1 MAATFRISEPSAL
14 AVAALFLF
22 SVTPLGS
29 VEYVT
34 VQAARVVPMY
44 PANGIVIVMAAFA
57 LPSRVQGTD
66 TASLPHTTLVA
77 LVPFVPGFRW
87 GPWPP
92 VAPVRDFDQVK
103 VLVPTVVLLYLNVS
117 VIVPSFVPQIALVFG
132 MQRVFA
138 QLGLYNN
145 VPGVVVALLVFYV
158 PYMTLLLSAVFEN
171 YDMDYE
177 YQAASLGVSKWH
189 VLWHVTLPQVRSGVI
204 VTCIFS
210 FIGVWSAY
218 LVVAAVAP
226 PSFKT
231 MSLLMF
237 PMITTA
243 AGGYAATACGAI
255 LYIAPILAVLVIFS
269 ELLVNDDTRLDAG
282 V

>member
-1 MAATFRISEPSAL
+1 MSNRAGRVVIALMLLVVVVPIIPMVLWSFTEIWPFGQPLPTFSLQAWERTF
-14 AVAALFLF
+14 AVNSKVIEAMRNSLL
-22 SVTPLGS
+22 LC
-29 VEYVT
+29 VT
-34 VQAARVVPMY
+34 VIPISLALSFFAAK
-44 PANGIVIVMAAFA
+44 N
-57 LPSRVQGTD
+57 LGTRR
-66 TASLPHTTLVA
+66 
-77 LVPFVPGFRW
+77 FR
-87 GPWPP
+87 G
-92 VAPVRDFDQVK
+92 RRIIQ
-103 VLVPTVVLLYLNVS
+103 LLLL
-117 VIVPSFVPQIALVFG
+117 VPSFVPQVALVFG
-132 MQRVFA
+132 MQRVFS
-138 QLGLYNN
+138 QIGLYNN
-145 VPGVVVALLVFYV
+145 IPGVIVALLVFYV

-171 YDMDYE
+171 YDMDFE
-177 YQAASLGVSKWH
+177 YQAATLGVSKWQI
-189 VLWHVTLPQVRSGVI
+189 LWHITLPQVRSGVI

-255 LYIAPILAVLVIFS
+255 LYIAPILAVLVVFS
-269 ELLVNDDTRLDAG
+269 KLLVNDRTHLDAG

>member
-1 MAATFRISEPSAL
+1 MSKRAGRVVIAL
-14 AVAALFLF
+14 MLVVVIVPIIPMVLWSFTEIWPFGQVLPNFSLQAWSRTVAANSKVLEAMRNSLFLC
-22 SVTPLGS
+22 
-29 VEYVT
+29 VT
-34 VQAARVVPMY
+34 VIPISLACSFFAAK
-44 PANGIVIVMAAFA
+44 N
-57 LPSRVQGTD
+57 LGTRR
-66 TASLPHTTLVA
+66 
-77 LVPFVPGFRW
+77 FR
-87 GPWPP
+87 GRR
-92 VAPVRDFDQVK
+92 AIQ
-103 VLVPTVVLLYLNVS
+103 LLLL
-117 VIVPSFVPQIALVFG
+117 VPSFVPQIALVFG
-132 MQRVFA
+132 MQRVFSR
-138 QLGLYNN
+138 LGLYNN
-145 VPGVVVALLVFYV
+145 VPGVIVALLVFYV

-189 VLWHVTLPQVRSGVI
+189 ILWHVTLPQVRSGVI

-255 LYIAPILAVLVIFS
+255 LYIAPILAVLVVFS
-269 ELLVNDDTRLDAG
+269 KLLVNDDTRLDGG

>member
-1 MAATFRISEPSAL
+1 MSNR
-14 AVAALFLF
+14 
-22 SVTPLGS
+22 LG
-29 VEYVT
+29 
-34 VQAARVVPMY
+34 R
-44 PANGIVIVMAAFA
+44 IVIALMLVVVIVPIIPMVLWSFTETWPFGQVLPDFSMQAWERTFA
-57 LPSRVQGTD
+57 TNS
-66 TASLPHTTLVA
+66 
-77 LVPFVPGFRW
+77 
-87 GPWPP
+87 
-92 VAPVRDFDQVK
+92 K
-103 VLVPTVVLLYLNVS
+103 VLDAMRNSLLLCATVIPLSLVCSFYAAKNLGTRRFRGRRAIQLLLL
-117 VIVPSFVPQIALVFG
+117 VPSFVPQIALVFG
-132 MQRVFA
+132 MQRVFS
-138 QLGLYNN
+138 QIGLYNN
-145 VPGVVVALLVFYV
+145 VPGVIVALLVFYV

-171 YDMDYE
+171 YDMDLE
-177 YQAASLGVSKWH
+177 YQAATLGVSKWH
-189 VLWHVTLPQVRSGVI
+189 ILWHVTLPQVRSGVI

-255 LYIAPILAVLVIFS
+255 LYIAPILAVLVVFS
-269 ELLVNDDTRLDAG
+269 NLLVNDDTRLDAG

>member
-1 MAATFRISEPSAL
+1 MSRRLGHIVIAVMLAA
-14 AVAALFLF
+14 V
-22 SVTPLGS
+22 
-29 VEYVT
+29 
-34 VQAARVVPMY
+34 VVPIIPMVLWSFTDFWPY
-44 PANGIVIVMAAFA
+44 GQLLPDFSMRAWEQTFAANSNV
-57 LPSRVQGTD
+57 
-66 TASLPHTTLVA
+66 LVA
-77 LVPFVPGFRW
+77 MRNSLLLCATVIPISLTCSFCAAKNLGTRRFR
-87 GPWPP
+87 GRR
-92 VAPVRDFDQVK
+92 AIQ
-103 VLVPTVVLLYLNVS
+103 LLLL
-117 VIVPSFVPQIALVFG
+117 VPSFVPQIALVFG

-145 VPGVVVALLVFYV
+145 VPGVIVALLVFYV

-171 YDMDYE
+171 YDMDLE
-177 YQAASLGVSKWH
+177 YQASTLGVSKWSI
-189 VLWHVTLPQVRSGVI
+189 LWHVTLPQVRSGVI

-226 PSFKT
+226 PTFKT

-243 AGGYAATACGAI
+243 AGGYATTACGAM
-255 LYIAPILAVLVIFS
+255 LYIAPILAILVVFS
-269 ELLVNDDTRLDAG
+269 KLLVDDTTRLDVG

>member
-1 MAATFRISEPSAL
+1 MSSRLGRIVIALMLVVVIVPIVPMVLWSFTEMWPFGQVLPDFSMQAWERTFATNSKVIDAMRNSL
-14 AVAALFLF
+14 LLC
-22 SVTPLGS
+22 
-29 VEYVT
+29 VT
-34 VQAARVVPMY
+34 VIPISLACSFYAAK
-44 PANGIVIVMAAFA
+44 N
-57 LPSRVQGTD
+57 LGTRR
-66 TASLPHTTLVA
+66 
-77 LVPFVPGFRW
+77 FR
-87 GPWPP
+87 GRR
-92 VAPVRDFDQVK
+92 AIQ
-103 VLVPTVVLLYLNVS
+103 LLLL
-117 VIVPSFVPQIALVFG
+117 VPSFVPQIALVFG
-132 MQRVFA
+132 MQRVFS
-138 QLGLYNN
+138 QIGLYNN
-145 VPGVVVALLVFYV
+145 VPGVIVALLVFYV

-171 YDMDYE
+171 YDMEFE
-177 YQAASLGVSKWH
+177 YQAATLGVSKWH
-189 VLWHVTLPQVRSGVI
+189 ILWHVTLPQVRSGVI

-255 LYIAPILAVLVIFS
+255 LYIAPILAVLVVFS
-269 ELLVNDDTRLDAG
+269 KLLVNDDTRLDAG

>member
-1 MAATFRISEPSAL
+1 MSDRL
-14 AVAALFLF
+14 
-22 SVTPLGS
+22 
-29 VEYVT
+29 
-34 VQAARVVPMY
+34 ARVV
-44 PANGIVIVMAAFA
+44 IA
-57 LPSRVQGTD
+57 LM
-66 TASLPHTTLVA
+66 LVA
-77 LVPFVPGFRW
+77 VAVPIVPMVLWSFTGT
-87 GPWPP
+87 WP
-92 VAPVRDFDQVK
+92 FGQVLPEFSMQAWERTFAGNSK
-103 VLVPTVVLLYLNVS
+103 VLDAMRNSLLLCAVVVPLSLALSFYAAKNLGTRRFRGRRAIQLLLL
-117 VIVPSFVPQIALVFG
+117 VPSFVPQIALVFG
-132 MQRVFA
+132 MQRVFSRI
-138 QLGLYNN
+138 GLYNN
-145 VPGVVVALLVFYV
+145 VAGVVVALLVFYV

-171 YDMDYE
+171 YDMDFE
-177 YQAASLGVSKWH
+177 HQAATLGISRWH
-189 VLWHVTLPQVRSGVI
+189 ILWHVTLPQVRSGVI

-255 LYIAPILAVLVIFS
+255 LYIAPILAVLVVFS
-269 ELLVNDDTRLDAG
+269 KLLVNDETRLDAG

>member
-1 MAATFRISEPSAL
+1 MSNRLGRVVIAL
-14 AVAALFLF
+14 MLIVVIVPIIPMVLWSFTDMWSFGQVLPEFSTRAWEKTLTVNSKVLEAMRNSLFLCF
-22 SVTPLGS
+22 T
-29 VEYVT
+29 
-34 VQAARVVPMY
+34 VVPLSLCLSFY
-44 PANGIVIVMAAFA
+44 AAKN
-57 LPSRVQGTD
+57 LGTRR
-66 TASLPHTTLVA
+66 
-77 LVPFVPGFRW
+77 FR
-87 GPWPP
+87 GRR
-92 VAPVRDFDQVK
+92 AIQ
-103 VLVPTVVLLYLNVS
+103 LLLF
-117 VIVPSFVPQIALVFG
+117 VPSFVPQIALVFG
-132 MQRVFA
+132 MQRVFS
-138 QLGLYNN
+138 QIGLYNN
-145 VPGVVVALLVFYV
+145 IPGVIVALLVFYV

-189 VLWHVTLPQVRSGVI
+189 ILWHVTLPQVRSGVI

-226 PSFKT
+226 PTFKT
-231 MSLLMF
+231 MSLVMF

-255 LYIAPILAVLVIFS
+255 LYIAPILAVLVVFS
-269 ELLVNDDTRLDAG
+269 KLLVNDETRLDAG

>member
-1 MAATFRISEPSAL
+1 MSDRK
-14 AVAALFLF
+14 
-22 SVTPLGS
+22 
-29 VEYVT
+29 
-34 VQAARVVPMY
+34 ARVVIALMLVV
-44 PANGIVIVMAAFA
+44 VIVPIIPMVLWSFTEIWPFGQVLPAFSMQA
-57 LPSRVQGTD
+57 WERTFSVN
-66 TASLPHTTLVA
+66 S
-77 LVPFVPGFRW
+77 
-87 GPWPP
+87 
-92 VAPVRDFDQVK
+92 K
-103 VLVPTVVLLYLNVS
+103 VLAAMRNSLLLCATVVPLSLALSFYAAKNLGTRRFRGRRAIQLLLL
-117 VIVPSFVPQIALVFG
+117 VPSFVPQIALVFG
-132 MQRVFA
+132 MQRVFS
-138 QLGLYNN
+138 QIGLYNN
-145 VPGVVVALLVFYV
+145 VPGIIVALLVFYV

-177 YQAASLGVSKWH
+177 YQASSLGVSKWH
-189 VLWHVTLPQVRSGVI
+189 ILWHVTLPQVRSGVI

-255 LYIAPILAVLVIFS
+255 LYIAPILAVLVVFS
-269 ELLVNDDTRLDAG
+269 KLLVNDETRLDTG

>member
-1 MAATFRISEPSAL
+1 MSNRA
-14 AVAALFLF
+14 
-22 SVTPLGS
+22 G
-29 VEYVT
+29 
-34 VQAARVVPMY
+34 RVVIALMLLV
-44 PANGIVIVMAAFA
+44 VIVPIIPMVLWSFTEVWPFGQVLPEFSLQAWQRTFA
-57 LPSRVQGTD
+57 VNS
-66 TASLPHTTLVA
+66 
-77 LVPFVPGFRW
+77 
-87 GPWPP
+87 
-92 VAPVRDFDQVK
+92 K
-103 VLVPTVVLLYLNVS
+103 VLDAMRNSLLLCATVVPISLCLSFFAAKNLGTRRFRGRRAIQLLLL
-117 VIVPSFVPQIALVFG
+117 VPSFVPQVALVFG
-132 MQRVFA
+132 MQRVFS
-138 QLGLYNN
+138 QIGLYNN
-145 VPGVVVALLVFYV
+145 IPGVVVALLVFYV

-171 YDMDYE
+171 YDMDFE
-177 YQAASLGVSKWH
+177 YQAATLGVSKWH
-189 VLWHVTLPQVRSGVI
+189 ILWHITLPQVRSGVI

-255 LYIAPILAVLVIFS
+255 LYIAPIMAVLVVFS
-269 ELLVNDDTRLDAG
+269 KLLVNDKTHLDAG

>member
-1 MAATFRISEPSAL
+1 MSNRLARIVL
-14 AVAALFLF
+14 ILMLVAVI
-22 SVTPLGS
+22 VPI
-29 VEYVT
+29 
-34 VQAARVVPMY
+34 VPMVLWSFTEIW
-44 PANGIVIVMAAFA
+44 PFGTVLPEFSMQAWERTFATNSKVIDAMRNSLLLCATVIPISLAMSFYAAKNIGTRRFRGRRA
-57 LPSRVQGTD
+57 LQ
-66 TASLPHTTLVA
+66 
-77 LVPFVPGFRW
+77 
-87 GPWPP
+87 
-92 VAPVRDFDQVK
+92 
-103 VLVPTVVLLYLNVS
+103 LLLL
-117 VIVPSFVPQIALVFG
+117 VPSFVPQIALVFG
-132 MQRVFA
+132 MQRVFS
-138 QLGLYNN
+138 QIGLYNN
-145 VPGVVVALLVFYV
+145 VPGVIVALLVFYV

-189 VLWHVTLPQVRSGVI
+189 ILWHVTLPQVRSGVI

-255 LYIAPILAVLVIFS
+255 LYIAPILAVLVVFS
-269 ELLVNDDTRLDAG
+269 KLLVNDETRLDAG

>member
-1 MAATFRISEPSAL
+1 MSSRLGRVVIALMLVAVVVPIVPMALWSFTEIWPFGQVLPQFSMQAWTRTL
-14 AVAALFLF
+14 AVNSKVLEAMRNSLLLCA
-22 SVTPLGS
+22 T
-29 VEYVT
+29 
-34 VQAARVVPMY
+34 VVPISL
-44 PANGIVIVMAAFA
+44 ALSFFAAKN
-57 LPSRVQGTD
+57 LGTRR
-66 TASLPHTTLVA
+66 
-77 LVPFVPGFRW
+77 FR
-87 GPWPP
+87 GRR
-92 VAPVRDFDQVK
+92 AIQ
-103 VLVPTVVLLYLNVS
+103 LLLL
-117 VIVPSFVPQIALVFG
+117 VPSFVPQIALVFG

>member
-1 MAATFRISEPSAL
+1 MSNRMSRIVIAL
-14 AVAALFLF
+14 MV
-22 SVTPLGS
+22 V
-29 VEYVT
+29 VV
-34 VQAARVVPMY
+34 VVPIIPMVLWSFTEIWPFGTVV
-44 PANGIVIVMAAFA
+44 PAFSMQAWERTFA
-57 LPSRVQGTD
+57 VNS
-66 TASLPHTTLVA
+66 
-77 LVPFVPGFRW
+77 
-87 GPWPP
+87 
-92 VAPVRDFDQVK
+92 K
-103 VLVPTVVLLYLNVS
+103 VLEAMRNSLLLCATVIPISLALSFYAAKNLGTRRFRGRRAIQLLLL
-117 VIVPSFVPQIALVFG
+117 VPSFVPQIALVFG
-132 MQRVFA
+132 MQRVFS
-138 QLGLYNN
+138 QIGLYNN
-145 VPGVVVALLVFYV
+145 VPGVIVALLVFYV
-158 PYMTLLLSAVFEN
+158 PYMTLLLSAVFEG

-177 YQAASLGVSKWH
+177 YQAASLGVSKWNI
-189 VLWHVTLPQVRSGVI
+189 LWHVTLPQVRSGVI

-255 LYIAPILAVLVIFS
+255 LYIAPILAVLVVFS
-269 ELLVNDDTRLDAG
+269 KLLVNDETRLDTG

>member
-1 MAATFRISEPSAL
+1 MSNR
-14 AVAALFLF
+14 
-22 SVTPLGS
+22 LG
-29 VEYVT
+29 
-34 VQAARVVPMY
+34 RVVIAVMLVV
-44 PANGIVIVMAAFA
+44 VIVPIVPMVLWSFTEIWPFGQMFPEFSMRAWERTFAAN
-57 LPSRVQGTD
+57 SK
-66 TASLPHTTLVA
+66 
-77 LVPFVPGFRW
+77 VPGAMFNSLLLCATVIPVSLCLSFYAAKNLGTRRFR
-87 GPWPP
+87 GRR
-92 VAPVRDFDQVK
+92 AIQ
-103 VLVPTVVLLYLNVS
+103 LLLL
-117 VIVPSFVPQIALVFG
+117 VPSFVPQIALVFG

-138 QLGLYNN
+138 QIGLYNN
-145 VPGVVVALLVFYV
+145 VPGVIVALLVFYV

-189 VLWHVTLPQVRSGVI
+189 ILWHVTLPQVRSGVI

-226 PSFKT
+226 PTFKT
-231 MSLLMF
+231 MSLVMF

-255 LYIAPILAVLVIFS
+255 LYIAPILAVLVVFS
-269 ELLVNDDTRLDAG
+269 KLLVNDETRLDAG